1 MNVSLNKC
9 QRNFYKVQSKNID
22 KIILEYMIKIPKLKN
37 DLISGDDSYNMSD
50 KEYSD
55 IMQNIQNQKN
65 AAKHNIANP
74 KELEIKLNDLNLMK
88 NELKIER
95 IIHKRNQEKKDVN
108 KTLLND
114 QKLYT
119 IIQYQNKLLN
129 AHKNNNN

>member
-1 MNVSLNKC
+1 
-9 QRNFYKVQSKNID
+9 
-22 KIILEYMIKIPKLKN
+22 MIKIPKLKN
-37 DLISGDDSYNMSD
+37 DLISGDDSYNMSE

-74 KELEIKLNDLNLMK
+74 KELEIKLNDLNFMK

>member
-74 KELEIKLNDLNLMK
+74 KELEIKLNDLNFMK

>member
-9 QRNFYKVQSKNID
+9 QRNFCKVQSKNID
-22 KIILEYMIKIPKLKN
+22 KVILEYMIKIPKLKN

-74 KELEIKLNDLNLMK
+74 KELEIKLNDLNFMK

-119 IIQYQNKLLN
+119 IIQYQN
-129 AHKNNNN
+129 

>member
-9 QRNFYKVQSKNID
+9 QRNFCKVQSKNID
-22 KIILEYMIKIPKLKN
+22 KVILEYMLKIQKLKN

-74 KELEIKLNDLNLMK
+74 KELEIKLNDLNFMK

>member
-9 QRNFYKVQSKNID
+9 QRNFCKVQSKNID
-22 KIILEYMIKIPKLKN
+22 KVILEYMIKIPKLKN

-74 KELEIKLNDLNLMK
+74 KELEIKLNDLNFMK